1 MWCRQIPY
9 TVVKFVSFEKAVE
22 LLYSHVFTKPKES
35 YSRVTQLSITFASG
49 YMAGILCAIVS
60 HPADTI
66 VSKLY
71 NNKTTGSV
79 GENIRR
85 IYGEIGFMGL
95 WRGLTPRIIMVGTLA
110 ALQWWIYDSFKTAIG
125 L

>member
-1 MWCRQIPY
+1 
-9 TVVKFVSFEKAVE
+9 VKFVSFEKAVE

-35 YSRVTQLSITFASG
+35 YSRVAQLSITFASG